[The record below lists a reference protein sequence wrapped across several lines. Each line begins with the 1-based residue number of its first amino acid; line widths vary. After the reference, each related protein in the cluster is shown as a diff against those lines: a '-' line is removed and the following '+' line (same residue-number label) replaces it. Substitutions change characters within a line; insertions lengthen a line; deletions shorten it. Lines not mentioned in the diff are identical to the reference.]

1 MVYSDPRFEIIL
13 IHNVTAYYFN
23 QCCILVKHNFFNLY
37 YKNHNWLKEAENAK
51 DNLINVGYGDSILIE
66 ELNDSK
72 PIFNAQ

>member
-51 DNLINVGYGDSILIE
+51 DNLYKCWIWRFYTHRGIE
-66 ELNDSK
+66 
-72 PIFNAQ
+72 